1 VLPDEKIPS
10 KILNAKGYGFE
21 KVGDLF
27 NPRQKLSLLTLLEK
41 TRRVYDRMVEKDYEV
56 FKKAEE
62 YLKEK
67 REKLKEKWVID
78 PIPNE
83 PIKRVPFKF
92 GVINVWVYSIERWGD
107 LFNSRQKLALIT
119 FTEKIRKAHK
129 KMLKKGY
136 DKEYAKAI
144 TTYLSFVLSKLS
156 DWNSSLSL
164 WRPDQERNEHLFS
177 RQALPMIWDYSERNP
192 FNGRL
197 VSTSTIE
204 SVIENCSKIPTP
216 KSQTHVIQGS
226 ATRLPYPDN
235 YFDAVF
241 TDPPYYDNIPY
252 SYLSDFFYV
261 WLRRVLGDLYPD
273 LFSTRLTPKGEEIV
287 AYTHG
292 KSAEEAKK
300 GFERMLSKAFKE
312 IYRVLKDDGIC
323 TVVYAHKSR
332 DGWETFINSI
342 LKAGFVVTA
351 FWPISTE
358 MPNRL
363 RAQKSKSLQYSIY
376 FILRKN
382 KKRKNKITYEKIKN
396 VLKDK
401 IKEKFQILKKE
412 GVSGLD
418 LSMCGYAVALEV
430 LSQYDRIVDRN
441 SEIIVKI
448 LEDVEGIVEDT
459 T

>member
-1 VLPDEKIPS
+1 M
-10 KILNAKGYGFE
+10 
-21 KVGDLF
+21 GDLF

-41 TRRVYDRMVEKDYEV
+41 TRRVYDRMVEKDY
-56 FKKAEE
+56 
-62 YLKEK
+62 
-67 REKLKEKWVID
+67 
-78 PIPNE
+78 
-83 PIKRVPFKF
+83 
-92 GVINVWVYSIERWGD
+92 
-107 LFNSRQKLALIT
+107 
-119 FTEKIRKAHK
+119 
-129 KMLKKGY
+129 
-136 DKEYAKAI
+136 DKEYVKAMLD
-144 TTYLSFVLSKLS
+144 YLSLILSKTTSFLNTFTRWDCTTEAPKSPYAIANLS
-156 DWNSSLSL
+156 M
-164 WRPDQERNEHLFS
+164 R
-177 RQALPMIWDYSERNP
+177 WDYPETNP
-192 FNGRL
+192 IGDVPGSSKVGFKYQQK
-197 VSTSTIE
+197 TI
-204 SVIENCSKIPTP
+204 SHLSNPVFKG
-216 KSQTHVIQGS
+216 KGMVVHGS
-226 ATRLPYPDN
+226 ATKLPYPDN